1 MRYDLKLIAACDTR
15 CGIGRDGEL
24 LVRISEDMK
33 RFRRLTMGGT
43 VVYGRK
49 TLDTFPGKKPL
60 PKRNNI
66 VLSRNRE
73 LFLEGATVVHST
85 CELMELLD
93 GMDGTI
99 WVIGGAQIYEQLLP
113 YCKEAYI
120 TRLYGDLDADTFI
133 ADIASLKEWT
143 LIDASDIFE
152 DGIKYRFELYS
163 RNR

>member
-1 MRYDLKLIAACDTR
+1 MRYDLKLIAACDMHG
-15 CGIGRDGEL
+15 GIGRDGEL

-33 RFRRLTMGGT
+33 RFKSLTKGET

-73 LFLEGATVVHST
+73 LFLEGATVVHSVDK
-85 CELMELLD
+85 LMELLD
-93 GMDGTI
+93 SMDGVI

-113 YCKEAYI
+113 YCNEAYI
-120 TRLYGDLDADTFI
+120 TRLYGDFDADAFI
-133 ADIASLKEWT
+133 EDFSSLEEWRLIEASE
-143 LIDASDIFE
+143 IFE
-152 DGIKYRFELYS
+152 DIIQYRFELYS
-163 RNR
+163 RNG